1 MLTKI
6 NASTLSDSNPS
17 FCEMVS
23 RRHLTTSKTRS
34 ANEMLCMIP
43 TACKWYDS
51 EFKSEAGRNKASE
64 TSMGCKAWTN
74 EGNDVMS
81 LDKPTGSKLLKLYFD
96 NHVMLTQLKLG
107 KYSGG
112 SKSRISEAI
121 QLAKVLLFAFGIVQY
136 LNGPF
141 QFIVYVLEQTK
152 YW

>member
-1 MLTKI
+1 MDRYRKEVLQVSTRKHVINVQYLYDTYCRLELLTKI

-34 ANEMLCMIP
+34 AKEMLCMIP

-64 TSMGCKAWTN
+64 TSMGCNAWTK

-81 LDKPTGSKLLKLYFD
+81 LDKPTGSKLLKLYLE
-96 NHVMLTQLKLG
+96 NHVMLTQL
-107 KYSGG
+107 
-112 SKSRISEAI
+112 
-121 QLAKVLLFAFGIVQY
+121 
-136 LNGPF
+136 
-141 QFIVYVLEQTK
+141 
-152 YW
+152 